1 MQQVQIDS
9 ILVLEASSTIY
20 PLISNEQEYEG
31 FRRKTSGY
39 SLLNDNFNEK

>member
-20 PLISNEQEYEG
+20 PLISNEQNM
-31 FRRKTSGY
+31 R
-39 SLLNDNFNEK
+39 SLDAKLLDIRY